1 MEEGSSPTTSE
12 SRRATVGAGWASRAR
27 PPPFKTETC
36 FLTVLI
42 SPMSAPLLR
51 RSPVSSFRS
60 ASSMGGAGSA
70 SSADAPPEMSASSRS
85 PSSERL
91 DKLLYLSC
99 RLDAP
104 LVGLGMG
111 GENGLEILRTGVV
124 AVFGND
130 EPAGDLLS
138 EELPRGLRHRSRGL
152 ARRDHEHPL
161 GREALPFDDD
171 GAVFQIQRTPDGPLG
186 VGRGQSGRPYLLQV
200 LPHGTI
206 VTGSGC

>member
-1 MEEGSSPTTSE
+1 M
-12 SRRATVGAGWASRAR
+12 VGAGMG
-27 PPPFKTETC
+27 ETYEAAA
-36 FLTVLI
+36 LQDRDVLSDGVDLPDI
-42 SPMSAPLLR
+42 SPAPQEVARKSLQVGQLDGRRRVREQR
-51 RSPVSSFRS
+51 RSPARDQ
-60 ASSMGGAGSA
+60 GEKQI
-70 SSADAPPEMSASSRS
+70 PLLQ
-85 PSSERL
+85 RL
-91 DKLLYLSC
+91 DKLLYLSS
-99 RLDAP
+99 RLYAP

-111 GENGLEILRTGVV
+111 GENGLEVLRTSVV

-130 EPAGDLLS
+130 EPAGDLLP
-138 EELPRGLRHRSRGL
+138 EKVPRGIRHRSRGL

-186 VGRGQSGRPYLLQV
+186 VGRGQTGRPYLLQV